1 MVWGRKSKK
10 SQAEFHVYNRN
21 GQKLKTVKALCA
33 HKDRLNIQTVVVE
46 STEYLAV
53 ACCRCT
59 DINLYHL
66 GKETAYPAFSSD
78 YPGPMCH
85 GREGT
90 LFAVNSCKNDD
101 KEFDLTEIV
110 CKRMQFTYGQ
120 VFQTHLK
127 KVPDVCY
134 IPTRDIL
141 VLSTHKNPKYRDD
154 LASDEDVSD
163 DEEKKK
169 EDEGPLVIRA
179 VSCKNKKILW
189 EVKEV
194 DGVPCVAHGM
204 LYLLK
209 YDVLLVGDGSTGRL
223 LVLRPESGECL
234 QSFYIGS
241 HAGAV
246 WDPYRYRDQ
255 LIVTHTIGN
264 KIRFSYYSVSIYLSY
279 DSSI

>member
-10 SQAEFHVYNRN
+10 SQAEFHVYNQN

-53 ACCRCT
+53 ACCRCR

-78 YPGPMCH
+78 YPGPICH

-90 LFAVNSCKNDD
+90 LFAVNSCKNAD
-101 KEFDLTEIV
+101 KEFDVTEIV

-141 VLSTHKNPKYRDD
+141 VLSTHKKPKYRDD

-163 DEEKKK
+163 DERE
-169 EDEGPLVIRA
+169 EERRR
-179 VSCKNKKILW
+179 
-189 EVKEV
+189 
-194 DGVPCVAHGM
+194 
-204 LYLLK
+204 
-209 YDVLLVGDGSTGRL
+209 GSTGHTSCILQKRKRFCGRL
-223 LVLRPESGECL
+223 KRWMVFHVWPMECSTSSSMTVLSWVTEALEGSLFSTQSQESACRVSTSGRTPAPYGIRICTEISL
-234 QSFYIGS
+234 SSRTPSETKSGS
-241 HAGAV
+241 
-246 WDPYRYRDQ
+246 
-255 LIVTHTIGN
+255 LTI
-264 KIRFSYYSVSIYLSY
+264 L
-279 DSSI
+279 